1 MAIPT
6 ILSRLAGGIV
16 AAGEAAEGIAAESA
30 LGNFLGQLGI
40 NYTEEAGVT
49 VPVGSSAISQ
59 IGYHQGIIT
68 VVFKRGGSGSY
79 DYPGTVEEFIE
90 FVTAP
95 SKGAWFNAH
104 LRDR

>member
-40 NYTEEAGVT
+40 KYTEEEGTT
-49 VPVGSSAISQ
+49 VPVASSAIAQ
-59 IGYHQGIIT
+59 IGYRQGVIT
-68 VVFKRGGSGSY
+68 VVFRRGGSGSY
-79 DYPGTVEEFIE
+79 DYPGTEEEFLDI
-90 FVTAP
+90 VTSP
-95 SKGAWFNAH
+95 SKGGWFNAH

>member
-6 ILSRLAGGIV
+6 ILARLAGGL
-16 AAGEAAEGIAAESA
+16 ALAGEAAEGIAAESA

-40 NYTEEAGVT
+40 KYTEEAGVT
-49 VPVGSSAISQ
+49 IPVGSSAISQ
-59 IGYHQGIIT
+59 IGYHQGVIT

-79 DYPGTVEEFIE
+79 DYPGTEEEFLD
-90 FVTAP
+90 FVTSP